1 MRRAPAKVVWIKDI
15 SSSARASVVGAII
28 RKDDMEMVI
37 DDGTGQV
44 TVLLS
49 EETPLKVTD
58 KVRVIGR
65 VYGNT
70 IEAEV
75 IQDMND
81 LNTDLYRKSV
91 DIIRKYHEM

>member
-15 SSSARASVVGAII
+15 SSSARVSVVGAII
-28 RKDDMEMVI
+28 RKDDLEMTL

-49 EETPLKVTD
+49 EEIPYKVTD

-75 IQDMND
+75 IQDMNN
-81 LNTDLYRKSV
+81 LNMDLYKRSV
-91 DIIRKYHEM
+91 DIIRKYQEL

>member
-1 MRRAPAKVVWIKDI
+1 M
-15 SSSARASVVGAII
+15 
-28 RKDDMEMVI
+28 
-37 DDGTGQV
+37 
-44 TVLLS
+44 
-49 EETPLKVTD
+49 TD

>member
-15 SSSARASVVGAII
+15 SSSARVSVVGAII
-28 RKDDMEMVI
+28 RKDEMEMSI

-44 TVLLS
+44 TVLLN
-49 EETPLKVTD
+49 EEVPYKVTD

-75 IQDMND
+75 IQDMGD
-81 LNTDLYRKSV
+81 LNTDLYKKSV
-91 DIIRKYHEM
+91 DIIKKYHEI